1 MKRLGRIAAVLAV
14 VALVAVPVLPAG
26 AAPSAPDIYES
37 SATAGGLHASIAVPA
52 YFEVFGPYAFAEA
65 TNGSSHSYEAPGYGG
80 FFLTAAAEQFGF
92 PPPPGTTE
100 TLYPQG
106 PRTAGTPAAPVDA
119 NVGESSGRSGPD
131 GASGKAIAGRGAFA
145 PAFDVAF
152 GEASASVVARAKAV
166 TSTSSIAMQDIEL
179 ADGLVSIDQVT
190 GTALS
195 RSTGTAGG
203 GSTDGSIAMT
213 GLRVAGV
220 PVDLRA
226 DGVVVAGMPFT
237 LPDSDLPV
245 NDVLS
250 QAGVKIERLPDVR
263 NVSADGQI
271 AEIRV
276 GGIRFTF
283 TQPNAEVTL
292 IVTIGD
298 LVARSRAV
306 DLPDAPA
313 VQLPSITPVSP
324 PLVAVG
330 TIRRPV
336 VIDRVLPSLRVGD
349 PAVRRLVRT
358 EPVGGGDWIAIAALA
373 ALAAPLSLLVRRA
386 FRAAARP

>member
-1 MKRLGRIAAVLAV
+1 MKRFAAVIAIAVLAL
-14 VALVAVPVLPAG
+14 APAVGAHAAAG
-26 AAPSAPDIYES
+26 KPDVYES
-37 SATAGGLHASIAVPA
+37 SATAGGLHVSIAVPA
-52 YFEVFGPYAFAEA
+52 YFEVFGPYAFAES
-65 TNGSSHSYEAPGYGG
+65 TNGASHSYEAPGYGG

-106 PRTAGTPAAPVDA
+106 PRSAGTPAAPIDA

-131 GASGKAIAGRGAFA
+131 GASGKAIVGRGAFA
-145 PAFDVAF
+145 PAFDIGF
-152 GEASASVVARAKAV
+152 GEAEASVVAAANAV
-166 TSTSSIAMQDIEL
+166 TSTSSIAMQDVEL

-190 GTALS
+190 GTAQS
-195 RSTGTAGG
+195 RSTGRAGG
-203 GSTDGSIAMT
+203 GHTDGSIAMT

-226 DGVVVAGMPFT
+226 DGVVIAGTPAT
-237 LPDSDLPV
+237 LPDSGLPV

-250 QAGVKIERLPDVR
+250 QAGVTIERLPDTRKVTP
-263 NVSADGQI
+263 DGEI

-283 TQPNAEVTL
+283 RQPNAEVTL
-292 IVTIGD
+292 TATIGD

-306 DLPDAPA
+306 DLPDAPR
-313 VQLPSITPVSP
+313 VQLPSLTPVSP
-324 PLVAVG
+324 PLVSSG
-330 TIRRPV
+330 TV
-336 VIDRVLPSLRVGD
+336 VPPRFIDRVLPPLGVDGS
-349 PAVRRLVRT
+349 AVRRVVRT
-358 EPVGGGDWIAIAALA
+358 EPVAGGDWIAIAALA
-373 ALAAPLSLLVRRA
+373 AFAAPLSLVVRRA